1 MTAGTASIRTAI
13 FATIRQTERRKNFLF
28 VRWLK
33 LDRKEKNSYLS
44 KFGQKGKKLL
54 FVRGQTRYPPTGGIC
69 SHICM
74 CWYPLTRGL
83 RARPLSKR
91 EPTYTCGGK
100 VDRKRE
106 KEKMKEELERLF
118 RDWCF
123 EQNIDENDSISMQ
136 DISDFFDYVEM
147 MTDLFEV

>member
-28 VRWLK
+28 VPCPK

-54 FVRGQTRYPPTGGIC
+54 FVCGQTRVLLKEYMC
-69 SHICM
+69 VHICM

-91 EPTYTCGGK
+91 GPTYTCGGK

-106 KEKMKEELERLF
+106 KEK
-118 RDWCF
+118 
-123 EQNIDENDSISMQ
+123 
-136 DISDFFDYVEM
+136 
-147 MTDLFEV
+147 